1 MHDVRQC
8 VTKGG
13 KKEKRYNKY
22 VCESWVVKWLIWY
35 SPLSTS
41 SCNNTGHFTKPYLC
55 SASDICEPS
64 FDISEILVLGCGRN
78 IEPINPEIRR
88 FIRSTGMKL
97 EAVDSVSKVVAS
109 PHFLVCCALAAYVV
123 NKFAK
128 EWHHNNSDGSNSNN
142 NSWCS

>member
-1 MHDVRQC
+1 MNLGLLSDYFGTHHFLP
-8 VTKGG
+8 
-13 KKEKRYNKY
+13 
-22 VCESWVVKWLIWY
+22 VVATIPDILLSHISALLLIY
-35 SPLSTS
+35 
-41 SCNNTGHFTKPYLC
+41 
-55 SASDICEPS
+55 CEPS

-97 EAVDSVSKVVAS
+97 EAVDSVSKAVAS

-142 NSWCS
+142 NS